1 MSSTYNVQTAA
12 FSSYW
17 TTAVPKRLTINSGVT
32 LGHLTIPASMAGTLI
47 IDHSGAVQGLGGTGN
62 GGAGSTA
69 MTIQSTGVTIN
80 MASGSTISG
89 GGGAGGNGGTGGQG
103 SASANSCSCGG
114 TVAVVVRKMTT
125 VAPTLSY
132 VVIIIITILVGL
144 VEPLGLVRAT
154 INLELTVVADRLA
167 ELTQVLVARAATLV
181 LLESLVT
188 MVRQE

>member
-1 MSSTYNVQTAA
+1 METEAREGKDLLLLIHVHVVERHLPVIL
-12 FSSYW
+12 
-17 TTAVPKRLTINSGVT
+17 AV
-32 LGHLTIPASMAGTLI
+32 
-47 IDHSGAVQGLGGTGN
+47 
-62 GGAGSTA
+62 
-69 MTIQSTGVTIN
+69 
-80 MASGSTISG
+80 
-89 GGGAGGNGGTGGQG
+89 
-103 SASANSCSCGG
+103 G

-188 MVRQE
+188 MERQVQTVIAQMVLLVLMVVLQVEL